1 MEKSKDKVIFDGD
14 PNLKNCGHYKK
25 DTPHKDIG
33 LQKFRI
39 PVRLIVD
46 ANFIIVS
53 KDLPRAKELLSNVYK
68 KIKNI
73 DFGDQY
79 DTDKD
84 VKLDHGT
91 EEMGIETVYSNQE
104 HYKQYKVE
112 EIPIGGN
119 GGVEKIEECIPYEE
133 TFYPDKEDDRKEH
146 DGKLYDNNDDP
157 WWEKDEFDWRKNED
171 GTNIDENKK

>member
-1 MEKSKDKVIFDGD
+1 MEKTKDKVIFDGD

-46 ANFIIVS
+46 ANFIVVS
-53 KDLPRAKELLSNVYK
+53 KNLPRAKELLKNVSK
-68 KIKNI
+68 KIKDI
-73 DFGDQY
+73 EFGDQY
-79 DTDKD
+79 EVDSEI
-84 VKLDHGT
+84 KLDHGT
-91 EEMGIETVYSNQE
+91 EELEIETHKGGYGDF
-104 HYKQYKVE
+104 YKQYTIE

-119 GGVEKIEECIPYEE
+119 GGAEKIEECIPYED

-146 DGKLYDNNDDP
+146 DGKLYDNYDDP
-157 WWEKDEFDWRKNED
+157 WWEKDEFDWRKNQD
-171 GTNIDENKK
+171 GTDIK

>member
-1 MEKSKDKVIFDGD
+1 MEKTKDKVIFDGD

-46 ANFIIVS
+46 ANFIVVS
-53 KDLPRAKELLSNVYK
+53 K

-73 DFGDQY
+73 DFADQY
-79 DTDKD
+79 DTDND

-91 EEMGIETVYSNQE
+91 EELEIETVYSNQE
-104 HYKQYKVE
+104 HYKQYNVD
-112 EIPIGGN
+112 EILIGGN
-119 GGVEKIEECIPYEE
+119 GGVEKIAECIPYVE
-133 TFYPDKEDDRKEH
+133 TFYSEDGDKTWKEH
-146 DGKLYDNNDDP
+146 DGKEYDNYDDP

-171 GTNIDENKK
+171 GTNKK